1 MPMIIDGTNGG
12 FFPSWTTAT
21 RPASPSAGQMG
32 YNTTTGNFDLYTAA
46 GWVSAFTSAGGAL
59 TGGLTVPSAGITFS
73 DASTQTSG
81 AYSSANI
88 TAQFASSKAGTGYQK
103 LPSGVIF
110 QWGSVGFSGVTSVAV
125 TYPTAFPTS
134 TLVVV
139 VSQSDSASVIM
150 GRLNATTTTGFTAL
164 TSSAGFN
171 LNYIAIGY

>member
-1 MPMIIDGTNGG
+1 MTMIIDGTNGG

-21 RPASPSAGQMG
+21 RPASPAVGQMG

-88 TAQFASSKAGTGYQK
+88 TAQFASSKAGAGYQK
-103 LPSGVIF
+103 LPSGMIF
-110 QWGSVGFSGVTSVAV
+110 QWGIVAFAGVTSVAV
-125 TYPTAFPTS
+125 TYPIAFPTATAAVVTS
-134 TLVVV
+134 QADNALVF
-139 VSQSDSASVIM
+139 M
-150 GRLNATTTTGFTAL
+150 GRSFTTSATGFTAL

-171 LNYIAIGY
+171 AQYIAIGY